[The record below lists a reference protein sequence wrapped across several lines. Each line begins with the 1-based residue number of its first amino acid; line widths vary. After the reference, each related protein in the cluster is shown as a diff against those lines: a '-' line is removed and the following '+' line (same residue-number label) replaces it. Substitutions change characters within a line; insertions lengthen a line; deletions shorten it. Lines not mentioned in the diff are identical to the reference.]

1 MKTKLLLI
9 FLLFLTIQINA
20 QQLIYDFISTPST
33 FKIFNDKI
41 IFYGNQEDTGREL
54 WLSDGTN
61 STTKILKD
69 IYPGTEQSV
78 KSGSAILNNKFYFMA
93 RDESSEGEIWETDGT
108 DSGTKKITNFINGRT
123 FKLTTVGDRIF
134 FLVRLDTNKFQIWK
148 TDGTTSGTVFI
159 KEISDYWNNST
170 YEGNCN
176 NTFIFTIQPA
186 STMNSR
192 VWRSDGTADGTYPI
206 TQQMDGNGSDSG
218 GTAGFTQYIVHNNKL
233 YFVTRY
239 FLYETDG
246 TLENT
251 KNIGNVW
258 NAQNNI
264 VNHSN
269 VIEANNELYFMF
281 YSSDL
286 NKLSIWKFDNVAK
299 NLSEIYVNS
308 SNKYF
313 TPSNFSKTDDS
324 LLFFGSNTSGNTS
337 LLSLNLNDYS
347 VTDLKEL
354 ANNDLQRPDFFFV
367 SIYDIATIYKIRQ
380 DEYFISSGVNDK
392 FLRKGWIFNKTLN
405 RAENIN
411 TLDNITQAIV
421 FKDNLYYGKDSKF
434 WKYSNDLST
443 PIFGNKSPLVFFPN
457 PSINFI
463 NIKAENNNQVESVQ
477 VFDLNGRLVT
487 NTSDFANDKIDVSK
501 LSPGTYVLKAKVDG
515 REVSKKIIK
524 R

>member
-1 MKTKLLLI
+1 MKTKLLLF
-9 FLLFLTIQINA
+9 FLLFLTIQSNA
-20 QQLIYDFISTPST
+20 QQLIYNFISSPST

-54 WLSDGTN
+54 WLSDGTPSN
-61 STTKILKD
+61 TKILKD
-69 IYPGTEQSV
+69 IYLGTEPSV
-78 KSGSAILNNKFYFMA
+78 KSGSTILNNKFYFIA

-108 DSGTKKITNFINGRT
+108 DSGTKKVTNFINGRT
-123 FKLTTVGDRIF
+123 FKLTTVGDKIF
-134 FLVRLDTNKFQIWK
+134 FLVRLETNKFQVWK
-148 TDGTTSGTVFI
+148 TDGTTNGTVFI
-159 KEISDYWNNST
+159 KEISDYSNNST
-170 YEGNCN
+170 FEGNCN
-176 NTFIFTIQPA
+176 NTFIFTIQVA

-264 VNHSN
+264 VGHSS
-269 VIEANNELYFMF
+269 VIEANNKLYFMF
-281 YSSDL
+281 YSSEL
-286 NKLSIWKFDNVAK
+286 NKLSIWKFDDITK
-299 NLSEIYVNS
+299 NLTEIYVNT

-324 LLFFGSNTSGNTS
+324 LLFLGSNSNGNTS

-347 VTDLKEL
+347 VKDLKEIV
-354 ANNDLQRPDFFFV
+354 NNDVQRSDFFFV
-367 SIYDIATIYKIRQ
+367 SFYDSATIYKVTK
-380 DEYFISSGVNDK
+380 DEYFISSGIDEK

-405 RAENIN
+405 TAENVN
-411 TLDNITQAIV
+411 ELDNITQAVV
-421 FKDNLYYGKDSKF
+421 FKENLYYGKEMKL
-434 WKYSNDLST
+434 WKYGNNLST
-443 PIFGNKSPLVFFPN
+443 PIVGKKSSLLFFPN
-457 PSINFI
+457 PTTNVINV
-463 NIKAENNNQVESVQ
+463 KAGNDNQVESVQ
-477 VFDLNGRLVT
+477 IFDLNGRIVI
-487 NTSDFANDKIDVSK
+487 NSSDFLDDKIDVSR
-501 LSPGTYVLKAKVDG
+501 LSAGAYVLKVKVNG
-515 REVSKKIIK
+515 TEISKKIIK
-524 R
+524 N